1 MKNLFNSAT
10 PEEKL
15 HVLTNELKVPID
27 IIRGCAA
34 LIKKDIESNKIEPE
48 ELLNKI
54 NTIAETADKIKEL
67 RDEIIKS

>member
-27 IIRGCAA
+27 IIRGYAA
-34 LIKKDIESNKIEPE
+34 LIKKDIESNRVEPE
-48 ELLNKI
+48 KLLNMI
-54 NTIAETADKIKEL
+54 NTIAETADKIKDL
-67 RDEIIKS
+67 RDEFVKS